1 MKEKN
6 STLDPKQNKPLI
18 SIILPSLNEEKSI
31 KKVIEEIKAIK
42 LPTNEIIVVD
52 GCSTD
57 ATIDIVKNLN
67 VKIVI
72 EPKRGYGNAIYRGID
87 AAKGK
92 IIVIMDADHTYP
104 ASFIPQ
110 IISPLIKNEAD
121 LVLGNRL
128 KNIKLESMKI
138 SHIFGN
144 VFLTLIFNFLFHSKI
159 RDTQTGFSAFRKKTF
174 EKMNIKSKGIFLP
187 TEILIRALKLQLRI
201 EEKSI
206 IYRPRLGRS
215 KLSPIRD
222 GLIIFLKM
230 LINRI
235 S

>member
-1 MKEKN
+1 M
-6 STLDPKQNKPLI
+6 
-18 SIILPSLNEEKSI
+18 
-31 KKVIEEIKAIK
+31 IEEINQVE
-42 LPTNEIIVVD
+42 LPKKEILVID

-57 ATIDIVKNLN
+57 ATINIAKKLGS
-67 VKIVI
+67 KIII
-72 EPKRGYGNAIYRGID
+72 EPKRGYGIAILKGID
-87 AAKGK
+87 IAKGQ
-92 IIVIMDADHTYP
+92 IIVIMDSDYTYP
-104 ASFIPQ
+104 GYFIPQ
-110 IISPLIKNEAD
+110 LISPIIKNKAD

-144 VFLTLIFNFLFHSKI
+144 IFLTLIFNFLFHSKI

>member
-1 MKEKN
+1 M
-6 STLDPKQNKPLI
+6 
-18 SIILPSLNEEKSI
+18 
-31 KKVIEEIKAIK
+31 IEEINQVE
-42 LPTNEIIVVD
+42 LPKKEILVID

-57 ATIDIVKNLN
+57 ATINIAKKLGS
-67 VKIVI
+67 KIII
-72 EPKRGYGNAIYRGID
+72 EPKRGYGIAILKGID
-87 AAKGK
+87 IAKGQ
-92 IIVIMDADHTYP
+92 IIVIMDSDYTYP
-104 ASFIPQ
+104 GYFIPQ
-110 IISPLIKNEAD
+110 LISPIIKNKAD

-144 VFLTLIFNFLFHSKI
+144 IFLTLIFNFLFHNKI
-159 RDTQTGFSAFRKKTF
+159 RDTQTGFRAFRKKIF
-174 EKMNIKSKGIFLP
+174 DKMKVKSKGIFLP
-187 TEILIRALKLQLRI
+187 TEILIKALKLRLRI
-201 EEKSI
+201 KEQYI

-222 GLIIFLKM
+222 GLVIFLKM